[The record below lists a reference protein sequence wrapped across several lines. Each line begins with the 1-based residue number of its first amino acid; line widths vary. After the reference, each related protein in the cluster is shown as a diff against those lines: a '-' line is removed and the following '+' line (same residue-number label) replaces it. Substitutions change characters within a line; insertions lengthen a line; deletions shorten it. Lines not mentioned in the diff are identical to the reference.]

1 MVFSEFDNNIILND
15 LAQYRVTDFKGDL
28 VIIILGKGLNKPECN
43 KDSKTNAPNLQTVK
57 IFWKLK
63 LF

>member
-1 MVFSEFDNNIILND
+1 MVASEFDNNIILND

-28 VIIILGKGLNKPECN
+28 VILILGKGLNKPECN
-43 KDSKTNAPNLQTVK
+43 KDSKTKAPNLQTVK
-57 IFWKLK
+57 IFLKLK